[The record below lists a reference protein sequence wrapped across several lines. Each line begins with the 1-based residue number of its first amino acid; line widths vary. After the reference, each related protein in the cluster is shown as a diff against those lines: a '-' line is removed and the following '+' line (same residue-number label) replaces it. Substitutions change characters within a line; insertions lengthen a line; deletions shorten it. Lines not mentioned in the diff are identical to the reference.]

1 MTHLIYDSGWYM
13 PARETH
19 FQEYFAKSRTTE
31 YQQRQRD
38 NAIVNCRDY
47 RTVVDVGG
55 NIGTWSRP
63 FADVFHTVIA
73 FEPQPDCRDA
83 FEENLEGYSN
93 VTLYPYALGRTE
105 GMVDFYYVEETC
117 GNAGIN
123 AQGVI
128 DGPTGSTLQHTDLKK
143 YTVEQRTLDSFKLR
157 DVDLIKIDVQGAE
170 EQVLMGAYKT
180 IEINQ
185 PLLCLELPTRTRA
198 EQQTKQGIKLMLESW
213 GYRETGAVAK
223 DTLFEYHG
231 HR

>member
-1 MTHLIYDSGWYM
+1 MTQLINAHGWYM

-19 FQEYFAKSRTTE
+19 FQEYFRTSNTTD
-31 YQQRQRD
+31 YQKRQRD
-38 NAIVNCRDY
+38 NAVANCRDY

-63 FADVFHTVIA
+63 FAEVFEQVIA

-105 GMVDFYYVEETC
+105 ATVDFYYVEDTC

-128 DGPTGSTLQHTDLKK
+128 DGPTGSTLTQDSLQSYK
-143 YTVEQRTLDSFKLR
+143 VEQRTLDSFRLEQ
-157 DVDLIKIDVQGAE
+157 VDLIKIDVQGAE
-170 EQVLMGAYKT
+170 ESVLMGASQT
-180 IEINQ
+180 IKINQ
-185 PLLCLELPTRTRA
+185 PLLCLELPTRTPQ
-198 EQQTKQGIKLMLESW
+198 EKQTKNGIKLMLESW
-213 GYRETGAVAK
+213 GYQELNHIAK
-223 DTLFEYHG
+223 DTLFEYRG
-231 HR
+231 F